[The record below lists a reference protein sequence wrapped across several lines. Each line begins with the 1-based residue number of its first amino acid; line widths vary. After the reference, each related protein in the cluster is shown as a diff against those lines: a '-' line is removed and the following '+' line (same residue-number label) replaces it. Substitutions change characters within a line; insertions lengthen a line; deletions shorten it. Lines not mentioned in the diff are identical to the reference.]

1 MEETVTLTTVKG
13 VLTIKDELK
22 DYVDRGPELAHYSLL
37 DFFLNTYDGDFALPS
52 TSNRGQTLN
61 KRVRYLENTGHGKK
75 CRILRLAGHE
85 TMPNFVGNWFPR
97 NDVEEVPEIYHASML
112 VLLTP
117 WREIGELK
125 STNESFA
132 NAFARFVFAADD
144 RVKDIMANIQYQHE
158 CSDGARRKRD
168 QERRQKGTIDIDGY
182 NTQGVVEPSTQ
193 TIRNENLVDNRVEDI
208 ILDPREHVSRG
219 DLHDDDNGIIWLKYP
234 PAMIVF
240 KPLHYE
246 FPPFPGMDPGLI
258 PIFPSEVTFNIH
270 YQNNPKTK
278 ITRRQYPL
286 SAAYAFTDHKAQ
298 GQTIENVIVDIG
310 TTK

>member
-1 MEETVTLTTVKG
+1 VVEAEDTVGDDRNELNMEQQVTVAGMKSVESKCTKGTKKLKHRLKIAVGMKVMVTLNLAT
-13 VLTIKDELK
+13 E
-22 DYVDRGPELAHYSLL
+22 VDLANGS
-37 DFFLNTYDGDFALPS
+37 
-52 TSNRGQTLN
+52 R
-61 KRVRYLENTGHGKK
+61 
-75 CRILRLAGHE
+75 
-85 TMPNFVGNWFPR
+85 
-97 NDVEEVPEIYHASML
+97 
-112 VLLTP
+112 
-117 WREIGELK
+117 
-125 STNESFA
+125 
-132 NAFARFVFAADD
+132 
-144 RVKDIMANIQYQHE
+144 
-158 CSDGARRKRD
+158 
-168 QERRQKGTIDIDGY
+168 GTI
-182 NTQGVVEPSTQ
+182 
-193 TIRNENLVDNRVEDI
+193 EDI